1 MNQWII
7 SRMPEYPGKII
18 AIRMQEQKAVQIT
31 VQDEE
36 ETSLLGRIYI
46 GKVKNIAANLAAA
59 FVEIAD
65 GQLCYVPLS
74 ELSAASF
81 TDPAAVARK
90 KPCAGD
96 EVLIQIS
103 KEALKTKLPGGTGN
117 LTLTGTYAV
126 LTSGKRMLG
135 LSGKLSSARKEALK
149 EQLSDLVT
157 DSYGFIIRT
166 NAQHVSEEVIR
177 QEAATLA
184 AAYKNIRKIAG
195 SRTCFSCLYRPAGP
209 LLRSIQGTGLSALTE
224 IVTDLPSV
232 EEEMHDFLEQNG
244 LEERISLRRYEDLQ
258 LPLYKLYS
266 FSSILTD
273 ALRERVWLKSGGYL
287 VIQPTEALTVIDVN
301 TGKYDGRKQ
310 PEETFLKINLE
321 AAKEAARQLRLRNL
335 SGIILIDFIDMKKQA
350 HTAQVAEALRGCLKE
365 DPVKADFVDF
375 TKLGLA
381 ELTRKKEARPLAEL
395 LRKKELTIRQT
406 DANI

>member
-1 MNQWII
+1 MSQWIA
-7 SRMPEYPGKII
+7 SRMPEYPGKVI
-18 AIRMQEQKAVQIT
+18 AMRIQEQKVDQIT

-46 GKVKNIAANLAAA
+46 GKIKNIASNLAAA

-74 ELSAASF
+74 EL
-81 TDPAAVARK
+81 PAACFPDPVAAARK

-96 EVLIQIS
+96 EVIVQIS

-117 LTLTGTYAV
+117 LALTGTYVV

-135 LSGKLSSARKEALK
+135 LSGKLSPARKEALK
-149 EQLSDLVT
+149 EQLADLVT

-166 NAQHVSEEVIR
+166 NAQQASEDVIR
-177 QEAATLA
+177 QEAAALA
-184 AAYKNIRKIAG
+184 ASYEKIRKIAG

-209 LLRSIQGTGLSALTE
+209 LLKSIQGAGLSRLTE
-224 IVTDLPSV
+224 IVTDVPSV
-232 EEEMHDFLEQNG
+232 YEEIQAFLIQNG
-244 LEERISLRRYEDLQ
+244 LDSQITLRRYDDPQ
-258 LPLYKLYS
+258 LPLPKLYS
-266 FSSILTD
+266 FSSVLGES
-273 ALRERVWLKSGGYL
+273 LRERVWLKSGGYL

-301 TGKYDGRKQ
+301 TGKYDGKKK
-310 PEETFLKINLE
+310 PEEAFLKINLE
-321 AAKEAARQLRLRNL
+321 AAKEAARQLRLRNI
-335 SGIILIDFIDMKKQA
+335 SGMILIDFIDMKKRE
-350 HTAQVAEALRGCLKE
+350 HTAQVAEALRACLRE

-381 ELTRKKEARPLAEL
+381 ELTRKKEARPLVEQ
-395 LRKKELTIRQT
+395 LRKTN
-406 DANI
+406 A

>member
-1 MNQWII
+1 MSQWIA

-18 AIRMQEQKAVQIT
+18 AMRIQEQKADQIT

-46 GKVKNIAANLAAA
+46 GKIKNIASNLAAA

-74 ELSAASF
+74 ELPAESFPDPVAA
-81 TDPAAVARK
+81 ARK

-96 EVLIQIS
+96 EVIVQIS

-117 LTLTGTYAV
+117 LSLTGTYVV

-135 LSGKLSSARKEALK
+135 LSGKLSPARKEALK
-149 EQLSDLVT
+149 EQLADLVT

-166 NAQHVSEEVIR
+166 NAQQASEDVIR
-177 QEAATLA
+177 QEAVALA
-184 AAYKNIRKIAG
+184 ASYEKIRKIAG

-209 LLRSIQGTGLSALTE
+209 LLKSIQGAGLSRLTE
-224 IVTDLPSV
+224 IVTDVPSV
-232 EEEMHDFLEQNG
+232 YEEIQAFLIQNG
-244 LEERISLRRYEDLQ
+244 LDSQITLRRYDDPQ
-258 LPLYKLYS
+258 LPLPKLYS
-266 FSSILTD
+266 FSSVLGES
-273 ALRERVWLKSGGYL
+273 LRERVWLKSGGYL

-301 TGKYDGRKQ
+301 TGKYDGKKK
-310 PEETFLKINLE
+310 PEEAFLKINLE
-321 AAKEAARQLRLRNL
+321 AAKEAARQLRLRNI
-335 SGIILIDFIDMKKQA
+335 SGMILIDFIDMKKRE
-350 HTAQVAEALRGCLKE
+350 HTAQVAEALRACLRE

-381 ELTRKKEARPLAEL
+381 ELTRKKEARPLVEQ
-395 LRKKELTIRQT
+395 LRKTN
-406 DANI
+406 A